1 MRKYVLGLVGF
12 AVIAFAAS
20 LCYADEGETEGMSYT
35 LNLNE
40 MFNMPVQEGEKP
52 AEAQLKWSLW
62 GQLFADYSDGTYSF
76 ADGRPTGGNEGFRS
90 GRFRILPKVTYEWLS
105 FGCQYETMPA
115 LALLDFWV
123 NMKHSDKLQWKMGQF
138 IPPFGYQRPCSPYKL
153 LTDYSQAVGYF
164 FGSADP
170 VWPTWGNLRDSG
182 GMFHGT
188 LKLGEGPK
196 LNYAAGIFVGE
207 GAGVQNSDP
216 AWTFF
221 MTAKLLLTKGV
232 EFGVSYEDGSRQ
244 TTVGGNSYNVNR
256 DRVGLCMKL
265 DLLEDEGT
273 KSTKLHVQ
281 SEFIAGNSNVMDYAK
296 HGSGP
301 PYPGYHHNKSQ
312 QAEGWYFQVG
322 FDVMPAK
329 FRLIGQIDIL
339 DIPAYDIGTDVR
351 AAAGVKDN
359 QYTKRRQYGLG
370 FIWFICKHCKM
381 KIWWEQTQN
390 EGRAKVHKIAGS
402 EHRILGVFGVNF

>member
-1 MRKYVLGLVGF
+1 
-12 AVIAFAAS
+12 
-20 LCYADEGETEGMSYT
+20 MST
-35 LNLNE
+35 L
-40 MFNMPVQEGEKP
+40 
-52 AEAQLKWSLW
+52 
-62 GQLFADYSDGTYSF
+62 T
-76 ADGRPTGGNEGFRS
+76 
-90 GRFRILPKVTYEWLS
+90 
-105 FGCQYETMPA
+105 
-115 LALLDFWV
+115 LLDFWV

-138 IPPFGYQRPCSPYKL
+138 IPPFGYQRPWSPYKL
-153 LTDYSQAVGYF
+153 LCDYSQAVGYF
-164 FGSADP
+164 FGP
-170 VWPTWGNLRDSG
+170 NGPLGGGWGNLRDSG

-221 MTAKLLLTKGV
+221 MTAKLEMTKGV

-244 TTVGGNSYNVNR
+244 TTLGGGSRNINR

-265 DLLEDEGT
+265 DLLDDEGT
-273 KSTKLHVQ
+273 KSKKLHIQ
-281 SEFIAGNSNVMDYAK
+281 SEFIAGNNNPSDYIK

-301 PYPGYHHNKSQ
+301 PFPSYLHNKSQ

-322 FDVMPAK
+322 FDVMPK
-329 FRLIGQIDIL
+329 KVRLIGQIDIL
-339 DIPAYDIGTDVR
+339 DIPAYNMTTDVR

-359 QYTKRRQYGLG
+359 SYTKRRQYGLG
-370 FIWFICKHCKM
+370 FIWFIGKHCKM

-390 EGRAKVHKIAGS
+390 EGRAKIKKIAGS
-402 EHRILGVFGVNF
+402 EHRACMVFGVNF